1 MKEQI
6 EICIRSYV
14 MGDMTLAQ
22 CIDEI
27 YMLYIRNWS
36 NKAFILFMIIAALI
50 AILAA
55 TLIL

>member
-1 MKEQI
+1 
-6 EICIRSYV
+6 
-14 MGDMTLAQ
+14 MGDITLAR
-22 CIDEI
+22 CVDEI
-27 YMLYIRNWS
+27 YTLYIRNWS